1 MKAMLI
7 LLLTIFGTHAVNDR
21 SETGP
26 AGQQFAYSLAYQ
38 KSIESQRPLVVIVGA
53 QWCPACRK
61 LEKEVIPKIEEVG
74 LLKKAVLAVVDYDAE
89 SKVAKQLT
97 RGGAIPQVI
106 VFWQADNGWKSD
118 RLIGYP
124 SDKAVLS
131 FLETTISAKAKPATS
146 LQAQN

>member
-1 MKAMLI
+1 MKATLI
-7 LLLTIFGTHAVNDR
+7 LLLAIFGTHAASDR
-21 SETGP
+21 SDAGP
-26 AGQQFAYSLAYQ
+26 AAEQFAYSLAYQ
-38 KSIESQRPLVVIVGA
+38 RSIASQQPLVVIVGA

-89 SKVAKQLT
+89 SKLAKQLT
-97 RGGAIPQVI
+97 RGGPIPQVI

-131 FLETTISAKAKPATS
+131 FLETITSAKAKPAS
-146 LQAQN
+146 GSQAQN